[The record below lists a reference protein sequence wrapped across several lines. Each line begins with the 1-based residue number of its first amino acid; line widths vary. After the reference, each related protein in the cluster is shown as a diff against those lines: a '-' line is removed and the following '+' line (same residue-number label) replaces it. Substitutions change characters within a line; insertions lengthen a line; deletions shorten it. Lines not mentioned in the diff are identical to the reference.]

1 MIRGISTAAALFAAC
16 IVFMP
21 SAHATPPTGVI
32 SLTDRPWICQGPVNL
47 ASVTVVI
54 KTAQIDAIHLAA
66 GCTGTIGR
74 ITVIQYHGDG
84 IKVGPGAHDVSIGGG
99 SIRCF
104 AHDVGKHQDGIQA
117 MGGQRITFHGLS
129 DLCTSA
135 NNSAFFVNEGGA
147 GRQLPTDVVCD
158 ACTLEGGGFP
168 VRIGLSMRS
177 GVRNSHVCPGHFGG
191 VRVSPG
197 IAQSPIDV
205 GTVNV
210 ASVAGAPA
218 CASVRPVPPVK
229 PTGAAT
235 PATPGTTTTTATEA
249 DHPRHHRRHHD

>member
-1 MIRGISTAAALFAAC
+1 MIRGITTAAALGAAC
-16 IVFMP
+16 ILFMP
-21 SAHATPPTGVI
+21 SAHAAGVSGSV

-54 KTAQIDAIHLAA
+54 RTAQTDAIHLAA
-66 GCTGTIGR
+66 GCTGTIGQV
-74 ITVIQYHGDG
+74 TVIQYHGDG
-84 IKVGPGAHDVSIGGG
+84 IKVGPGAHDLTIGGG

-147 GRQLPTDVVCD
+147 GHQLPDGVVCD

-168 VRIGLSMRS
+168 VRIGLSIRS
-177 GVRNSHVCPGHFGG
+177 GLRNSHVCPGKFGG
-191 VRVSPG
+191 VRISPG
-197 IAQSPIDV
+197 IAQSVVDV
-205 GTVNV
+205 GTTFV

-218 CASVRPVPPVK
+218 CASMRPAPGVPK
-229 PTGAAT
+229 AGA
-235 PATPGTTTTTATEA
+235 TTTTTTVRTATTKATESG
-249 DHPRHHRRHHD
+249 HHGHRRHRD